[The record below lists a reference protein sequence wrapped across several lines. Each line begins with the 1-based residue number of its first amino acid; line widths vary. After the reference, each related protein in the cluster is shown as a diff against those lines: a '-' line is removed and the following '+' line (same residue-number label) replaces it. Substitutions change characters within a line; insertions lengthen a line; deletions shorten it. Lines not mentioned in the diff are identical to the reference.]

1 VIDLDLL
8 RHAPQ
13 SRIAALLG
21 HGVSQAFIDR
31 LRGTPRLNARLAALI
46 AEQLG
51 EVGDLTMEQ
60 RTALALGPEAMAGL
74 AVQAGAVWH
83 AGAIARIIDGAA
95 RRMLIGLL
103 GEDTYRLALDG
114 LPLAAAE
121 VPDQSPEAIADA
133 APGDGAACFAAW
145 CDTQPLAVAG
155 RLALARPIAAV
166 TPAHRASGPAVID
179 WLLGRR

>member
-1 VIDLDLL
+1 VIDLDLV

-13 SRIAALLG
+13 SRIAELLG
-21 HGVSQAFIDR
+21 HGVSQAFVDR

-51 EVGDLTMEQ
+51 EVGNLTMEQ
-60 RTALALGPEAMAGL
+60 RTALTLTQEAMAGL
-74 AVQAGAVWH
+74 AAQAGAVWQ
-83 AGAIARIIDGAA
+83 AGAIARIIDGAT
-95 RRMLIGLL
+95 RRALIGLL

-121 VPDQSPEAIADA
+121 MPNQSPEAIAGA
-133 APGDGAACFAAW
+133 APGDGAACFTAW
-145 CDTQPLAVAG
+145 CDAQPPALAG
-155 RLALARPIAAV
+155 RLALVRPMAAV